1 MKIICTQKEQ
11 LEMINIIAIANR
23 CSICPPH
30 FPKEGDCE
38 NCIMHIIEWQTEN
51 GDRLLEYADNP
62 TV

>member
-11 LEMINIIAIANR
+11 LEMKNIIAIANR
-23 CSICPPH
+23 CICPPH

-38 NCIMHIIEWQTEN
+38 NCIMSRIEWQTEN
-51 GDRLLEYADNP
+51 GDRLIEYGDNP